1 MSIKVTEV
9 RKGMVLQQDGELW
22 VVTRYDHITPGNW
35 RAINQIYL
43 RNLRTGSQRQMRM
56 GSSETVEPAYLE
68 KKNCEYLY
76 SDGDGY
82 VFMDQTNFDQFT
94 LQREMVGE
102 QMVFIKENE
111 SVIVTFFEE
120 RPVTVELP
128 SSVVLEIAEAEAA
141 VKGNSVT
148 NLTKNAKTDTG
159 LELKVPLHIGVG
171 EKVKVSTETGEFL
184 GRAN

>member
-1 MSIKVTEV
+1 VSIKVTEV
-9 RKGMVLQQDGELW
+9 RKGMVLQFDGELW

-35 RAINQIYL
+35 RAINQVYL

-76 SDGDGY
+76 QEGDGF
-82 VFMDQTNFDQFT
+82 VFMDQTSFDQFT
-94 LQREMVGE
+94 LQRDMVGD
-102 QMVFIKENE
+102 QMVYIKENE

-120 RPVTVELP
+120 SPVSLELP
-128 SSVVLEIAEAEAA
+128 SSVVLEIVEAEGA

-148 NLTKNAKTDTG
+148 NNTKNAKTETG
-159 LELKVPLHIGVG
+159 LEVKVPMHIGVG
-171 EKVKVSTETGEFL
+171 EKVKISTESGEFQ

>member
-1 MSIKVTEV
+1 VSIKVTEV
-9 RKGMVLQQDGELW
+9 RKGMVLQMDGDLW
-22 VVTRYDHITPGNW
+22 VVTRYEHITPGNW
-35 RAINQIYL
+35 RAINQVYL
-43 RNLRTGSQRQMRM
+43 RNIRTGSQRQVRM

-76 SDGDGY
+76 QEGDGY
-82 VFMDQTNFDQFT
+82 VFMDQTTFDQFT

-111 SVIVTFFEE
+111 TVIVTFFEE

-128 SSVVLEIAEAEAA
+128 SSVVMEIVEAEAA

-148 NLTKNAKTDTG
+148 NLTKNAKTETG
-159 LELKVPLHIGVG
+159 LEVKVPLHIGVG
-171 EKVKVSTETGEFL
+171 EKVKISTETGEFL

>member
-9 RKGMVLQQDGELW
+9 RKGMVLQIDGDLW

-35 RAINQIYL
+35 RAINQVYL
-43 RNLRTGSQRQMRM
+43 RNIRTGSQRQMRM

-76 SDGDGY
+76 QDGDGY
-82 VFMDQTNFDQFT
+82 VFMDQTTFDQFT

-102 QMVFIKENE
+102 QMVYIKENE

-128 SSVVLEIAEAEAA
+128 SSVVMEIVEAEAA

-148 NLTKNAKTDTG
+148 NLTKNAKTETG
-159 LELKVPLHIGVG
+159 LEVKVPLHIDVG
-171 EKVKVSTETGEFL
+171 EKVKISTETGEFL

>member
-1 MSIKVTEV
+1 VSIKVTEV
-9 RKGMVLQQDGELW
+9 RKGMVLQIDGELW

-35 RAINQIYL
+35 RAINQVYL
-43 RNLRTGSQRQMRM
+43 RNIRTGSQRQMRM

-76 SDGDGY
+76 QDGDGF
-82 VFMDQTNFDQFT
+82 VFMDQTTFDQFT

-102 QMVFIKENE
+102 QMVYIKENE
-111 SVIVTFFEE
+111 TVIVTFFEE

-128 SSVVLEIAEAEAA
+128 SSVVMEIVEAEAA

-148 NLTKNAKTDTG
+148 NLTKNAKTETG
-159 LELKVPLHIGVG
+159 LEVKVPLHIDVG
-171 EKVKVSTETGEFL
+171 EKVKISTETGEFL